1 MLLLRAVCLVCL
13 ECCFQSST
21 ARGFWEFLEPQ
32 SSLESQWQGQGAG
45 PGPAA
50 FRPCLPLLWGGA
62 GGWGGAPST
71 SSAVLCPA
79 PGNRPPLSGPL
90 TPGLVAG
97 AVLADLCPH
106 CPVCHPS
113 FSLPISVLLLP
124 RWLISWVDPGA
135 DMLLGRTQ
143 ASATPHVTPCP
154 HRPSTRTHGLLATL
168 HTGPRAF
175 AHAARLSG
183 DPTAGPSP
191 SSASGHPEPP

>member
-1 MLLLRAVCLVCL
+1 MLFSEQHREGLLGVSRTSVFLGESVAGTGCWAWACRLQALPPPVVG
-13 ECCFQSST
+13 
-21 ARGFWEFLEPQ
+21 RG
-32 SSLESQWQGQGAG
+32 
-45 PGPAA
+45 
-50 FRPCLPLLWGGA
+50 R
-62 GGWGGAPST
+62 GWGGAPST

-191 SSASGHPEPP
+191 DSSASGHPEPP